1 MNEAG
6 NQIEWTIKAL
16 RQMVKLPATANREIR
31 AKVKTLDQW
40 PNVSGVVKLVNRPEY
55 RLRVGRYR
63 VIFNVYPGGEVTIL
77 QIEEVLKRNERTY
90 SH

>member
-1 MNEAG
+1 MNKVR

-16 RQMVKLPATANREIR
+16 RQMGKLPAAVNQEIR
-31 AKVKTLDQW
+31 DKVKTLAQW

-55 RLRVGRYR
+55 RLRVGQFR
-63 VIFNVYPGGEVTIL
+63 VIFNVYPDGEVTIL